1 MISTKKDRGSLRSFL
16 FDGNSNSKLRLTA
29 IDPMPASQFIR
40 TALNRKLTVAVFGFV
55 MLGAIWLLVGRAG
68 NRVKITDLKLTGG
81 GKTGFTLLPPQQTGI
96 TFANNLRDDLA
107 SANQL
112 LNIGSGVAAGDYDG
126 DGLCDLY
133 FCSMTG
139 RNVLYK
145 NLGNWK
151 FDDVADEAGVACS
164 GKLCTGATFADLDGD
179 GNLDL
184 LVAAF
189 GSFTAFMNDGHG
201 KFIEV
206 TSDAGLTSNLTG
218 TTMALADIDG
228 DGDLDIYV
236 AHYRTTTLR
245 DGEAVSLE
253 QQNGQVV
260 IPPKFQD
267 RVTFVNG
274 ALKEYGEP
282 DALYRNDG
290 KGHFTPV
297 SWTDGT
303 FRDEDGIA
311 LTRPPL
317 DWGLAVTFRDI
328 NGDGYPDIYV
338 CNDYWTPDRI
348 WINDGKGHFRAMDRL
363 ALRSTSASSMGI
375 DFADIDRDGNQDV
388 FVVDMLS
395 RDHQYRMRQIEAHKP
410 EPRAI
415 GKIDDRPQ
423 VNRNTLFLNRGDNT
437 FAEVAN
443 LSGVEASEWSWSPV
457 FLDVDLDGYEDLLIT
472 NGHAHDVQDADT
484 SNLIK
489 SMKPGSI
496 QEMQRT
502 LLLYPPLNLAK
513 VAFHN
518 LGNLRFE
525 ETGHAW
531 GFDTQ
536 GISHGI
542 ALADL
547 DNDGDLDVI
556 TNNFGT
562 PAGIYRN
569 DADSPRVAVRLR
581 GDAPNTNAIGAK
593 IKLIGGAV
601 PEQCQEVICG
611 GHYESGSEPMRV
623 FAAGSATGGMTIEV
637 IWRSGEKSRITDVL
651 PNRLYEI
658 EQSGSTTPSPPPAPE
673 PMFKDVSNL
682 INHAHHENAFDD
694 FQRQPLLPNR
704 LSQLGPGV
712 AWHDIDGDGNDDLLI
727 GSGKDGRL
735 GVFLN
740 NGNGGFAGLSA
751 MAMAAAAT
759 RDQTAVLAWTA
770 SPGFSSV
777 LAGLSNFEDGQAA
790 DKSVMRLD
798 FSNQLITSQSG
809 ISAQPSATG
818 PMALADIDGDG
829 DLDLFVGGRS
839 IPGKY
844 PNPASSQVYR
854 NEGGQ
859 FVLDVQ
865 NTAKFSTLGMVS
877 GAVFS
882 DIDGDG
888 DPDLIL
894 AREWGSIMLFINNGG
909 NFTDATEQLGLAKY
923 KGLWNGVTVG
933 DLDEDGKLDIVATNW
948 GLNSKYRTGPQY
960 PLRLY
965 YGDFDGNGTLD
976 LVESYFDLKMA
987 KYVPYRGLDAM
998 GAAMPFIKDKFSTY
1012 KAYGAAGVEE
1022 VLGTRTANFVV
1033 ANTLEHM
1040 AFLNR
1045 GDHFEAVA
1053 LPIEAQF
1060 APAFGVSVADID
1072 GDGHDDVFITQ
1083 NFFATQI
1090 DTPRLDGG
1098 RSLWMKGDGSGKLT
1112 PVSGQESGIKVYGD
1126 ARGSALSDFDKDGRV
1141 DLVVSQNG
1149 AATKLFKNVGA
1160 RPGLRVRLVGAAG
1173 NSNAVGATIR
1183 MIFGNRYGPS
1193 RELHAGSGYWSQDS
1207 AVQVMGTAESP
1218 TQVWVR
1224 WPGGK
1229 QTVANV
1235 PATAREIRVAIDGSV
1250 TARE

>member
-1 MISTKKDRGSLRSFL
+1 M
-16 FDGNSNSKLRLTA
+16 A
-29 IDPMPASQFIR
+29 ITQFINKLMKHKL
-40 TALNRKLTVAVFGFV
+40 ALILIGV
-55 MLGAIWLLVGRAG
+55 LLIGAMWFLIGRAG
-68 NRVKITDLKLTGG
+68 GGFKVTELKVGGG
-81 GKTGFTLLPPQQTGI
+81 GKIGFTLLPPQQTGI
-96 TFANNLRDDLA
+96 AFANSLRDEQA
-107 SANQL
+107 TANQL

-133 FCSMTG
+133 FCSMGG
-139 RNVLYK
+139 RNVLYQ
-145 NLGNWK
+145 NLGDWK
-151 FDDVADEAGVACS
+151 FADVTDQAGVACS
-164 GKLCTGATFADLDGD
+164 GKFCTGATFADLDGD

-189 GSFTAFMNDGHG
+189 GSFTAYMNDGNG
-201 KFIEV
+201 KFTEV
-206 TSDAGLTSNLTG
+206 TSTAGLTSNLTG

-228 DGDLDIYV
+228 DGDLDLYV
-236 AHYRTTTLR
+236 THYRTTTLR
-245 DGEAVSLE
+245 DGEAVALE

-260 IPPKFQD
+260 IPPKYQD

-274 ALKEYGEP
+274 ALKEFGEP
-282 DALYRNDG
+282 DAIYRNDG
-290 KGHFTPV
+290 KGHFTPL

-303 FRDEDGIA
+303 FLDEDGHA

-328 NGDGYPDIYV
+328 NDDGYPDIYV

-363 ALRSTSASSMGI
+363 AMRNTSASSMGI
-375 DFADIDRDGNQDV
+375 DFADIDRDGHQDF

-410 EPRAI
+410 APRPI

-423 VNRNTLFLNRGDNT
+423 VNRNTLYLNRGDNT
-437 FAEVAN
+437 YAEIAN

-472 NGHAHDVQDADT
+472 NGHARDVQDAD
-484 SNLIK
+484 SMNQVK

-502 LLLYPPLNLAK
+502 LLLYPPLNPAK

-525 ETGHAW
+525 ETAHAW

-556 TNNFGT
+556 TNNLGA

-569 DADSPRVAVRLR
+569 DSDAPRVAVRVK
-581 GDAPNTNAIGAK
+581 GDSPNTQAIGAK
-593 IKLIGGAV
+593 IKLSGGAV
-601 PEQCQEVICG
+601 PEQIQEVICG
-611 GHYESGSEPMRV
+611 GRYESGADPLRV

-637 IWRSGEKSRITDVL
+637 TWRSGAKSRITDVL

-658 EQSGSTTPSPPPAPE
+658 EESGSGSTSAPPAPE
-673 PMFKDVSNL
+673 PVFKDVSNL
-682 INHAHHENAFDD
+682 INHAHHENEFDD
-694 FQRQPLLPNR
+694 FQRQPLLANR

-712 AWHDIDGDGNDDLLI
+712 AWHDIDGDGNDDLI
-727 GSGKDGRL
+727 VGSGKDGRL
-735 GVFLN
+735 AVFLN
-740 NGNGGFAGLSA
+740 NGKGGFGGLSA
-751 MAMAAAAT
+751 MATAAATT
-759 RDQTAVLAWTA
+759 RDQTSVLAWTLN
-770 SPGFSSV
+770 PGSSSL
-777 LAGLSNFEDGQAA
+777 LAGLSNYEDGQADGQSA
-790 DKSVMRLD
+790 ARID
-798 FSNQLITSQSG
+798 FSNLTIASQSG
-809 ISAQPSATG
+809 INGQLAATG

-829 DLDLFVGGRS
+829 DLDLFIGGRTV
-839 IPGKY
+839 PGKY
-844 PNPASSQVYR
+844 PQPAASQVFR
-854 NEGGQ
+854 NDGGQ
-859 FVLDVQ
+859 FVLDAQ
-865 NTAKFSTLGMVS
+865 NTAKFAALGLVS

-888 DPDLIL
+888 DPDLVL
-894 AREWGSIMLFINNGG
+894 ALEWGSVMVFTNDKGT
-909 NFTDATEQLGLAKY
+909 FTDATERLGLSKY

-933 DLDEDGKLDIVATNW
+933 DLDEDGKLDIIATNW
-948 GLNSKYRTGPQY
+948 GLNSKYRTDPQH

-965 YGDFDGNGTLD
+965 YADFDGNGTLD
-976 LVESYFDLKMA
+976 LVETYFDAKMG

-998 GAAMPFIKDKFSTY
+998 AAAMPFIKDKFATY
-1012 KAYGAAGVEE
+1012 KAYGAAGVEDIFGPRLASAPF
-1022 VLGTRTANFVV
+1022 VTAT
-1033 ANTLEHM
+1033 TLEHM

-1060 APAFGVSVADID
+1060 APAFGVGVADYD

-1098 RSLWMKGDGSGKLT
+1098 RGLWMKGDGTGKLT
-1112 PVSGQESGIKVYGD
+1112 SVPGQESGIKVYGD
-1126 ARGSALSDFDKDGRV
+1126 ARGSALADFDRDGRV
-1141 DLVVSQNG
+1141 DLVVTQNG
-1149 AATKLFKNVGA
+1149 AATKLFRNVGA
-1160 RPGLRVRLVGAAG
+1160 KPGLRIRLAGAAG
-1173 NSNAVGATIR
+1173 NLDGIGATIR
-1183 MIFGNRYGPS
+1183 LIFGNRTGPA
-1193 RELHAGSGYWSQDS
+1193 REIHAGSGYWSQDS
-1207 AVQVMGTAESP
+1207 AVEVMGTPEAP

-1229 QTVANV
+1229 QTTSNV
-1235 PATAREIRVAIDGSV
+1235 PANAKEIRVAMDGSV
-1250 TARE
+1250 SVLQ